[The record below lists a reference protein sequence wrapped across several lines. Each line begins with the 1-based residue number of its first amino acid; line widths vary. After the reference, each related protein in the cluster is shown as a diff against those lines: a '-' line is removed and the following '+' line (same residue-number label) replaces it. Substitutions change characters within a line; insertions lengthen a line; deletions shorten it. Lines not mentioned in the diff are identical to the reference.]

1 MADYTQPLIKVKYDG
16 SASNLKV
23 LQVVNGY
30 VTLPEPAAYDSNTAT
45 LVDGGRNAAG
55 ITIGAVIRE
64 DVAKVSMNWK
74 YLSIYEWA
82 DILTLFSSK
91 RGGKFY
97 ATVNFFLQ
105 DTADWTER
113 TMYVSDRQAKMFIRD
128 TYGRLQ
134 GYENPSFSI
143 VEV

>member
-1 MADYTQPLIKVKYDG
+1 MVNYTAPLVKVKYDG
-16 SASNLKV
+16 NASNLKV
-23 LQVVNGY
+23 LQKVNGY
-30 VTLPEPAAYDSNTAT
+30 VTLPEPASYDSNTAT

-55 ITIGAVIRE
+55 VTIGSVIRE
-64 DVAKVSMNWK
+64 DVAKITMNWK
-74 YLSIYEWA
+74 FLSLEQWA

-105 DTADWTER
+105 DTADWTTR
-113 TMYVSDRQAKMFIRD
+113 TMYVSDRQAKIFIRD
-128 TYGRLQ
+128 TTGKLQ
-134 GYENPSFSI
+134 GYESPSFSL